1 MPNVEEDVIR
11 LLYEVRGQQAIADAQ
26 RDLANYGKLVDA
38 LRADLASGA
47 IQEDEFRSRAV
58 QLGRGAAQA
67 AADLKLMQAAAD
79 GVAGAA
85 DRAGAA
91 AERATSRT
99 RGLGQAAQGLGR
111 FFQDLT
117 QGGLGGVLNNLEQ
130 LGTSIGLLI
139 GKGAAFGAA
148 LGGAMTLVGTAAFV
162 AGRPV
167 LDFFKGLLLGAEKV
181 PETAAGLQG
190 LEERFKGISKE
201 LDGLSEKSSLTHAE
215 LARFIQLRSDQA
227 KVETQIAEAKERQAA
242 ADRLRA
248 IVPEEQA
255 KRAAQLT
262 EELPRVPG
270 GQQALTE
277 GVAQVLQAEADVEI
291 QRLQAEIESVKE
303 RALRAVGAERAKALM
318 DMAEVEGRLRPLQAK
333 AARGIQP
340 FREEA
345 QATVGAAVTEGQLAP
360 FRRVEAMMERFKDV
374 FTAAQRDLFYQARPE
389 QAKQEELGRRQAE
402 RQEAAA
408 KEQARI
414 GEMLEEEGKGV
425 ERDYRAEHPEV
436 FDTPAE
442 RRKKAEAEFKKAQD
456 DAERE
461 SKRLE
466 TEAKARA
473 AELAR
478 DVGKGLVAPEVGP
491 ALEAERKGRPATPA
505 DVAARLRPQVEGLVP
520 PEMVDRVAAKLA
532 ADVIDEARKRIAE
545 QMPNV
550 PPGPG
555 ARGRAVLEA
564 IEANARDEQ
573 ERQVRERAE
582 RERAA
587 QEALRRR
594 SLDVLARTPRA
605 DFYAGVPDEAQARTI
620 AERAAKT
627 TAETGTAIGPA
638 TAIAYKELTEE
649 LRKLNQTFSG
659 MPTGAVPGAEMP
671 GGFPAGP
678 MGLRSV
684 APAPPPSA
692 EGPAKPAAG
701 AASVGPTTP
710 AVAPTAGAPTVAAR
724 PKAPEGPFVPSVA
737 DLAPGVPPELL
748 AGTLPPELAGIAAEF
763 GQPYAP
769 GRMPKPQAPPA
780 PFNPFI
786 QGGMTRRQRRARKRA
801 GLVTPDL
808 WRLPTAAD
816 RPPPPRDDARA
827 RRARR
832 ARAASEGRPKR
843 LPEDV
848 FARDRPPEASGPD
861 VATTAKVVD
870 NQEGLA
876 RAVGAGND
884 NVAALARKVD
894 VVTRMVA
901 DLNRANHAT
910 SQTLLS
916 NGYSLI

>member
-1 MPNVEEDVIR
+1 
-11 LLYEVRGQQAIADAQ
+11 
-26 RDLANYGKLVDA
+26 
-38 LRADLASGA
+38 
-47 IQEDEFRSRAV
+47 
-58 QLGRGAAQA
+58 
-67 AADLKLMQAAAD
+67 
-79 GVAGAA
+79 
-85 DRAGAA
+85 
-91 AERATSRT
+91 
-99 RGLGQAAQGLGR
+99 
-111 FFQDLT
+111 
-117 QGGLGGVLNNLEQ
+117 
-130 LGTSIGLLI
+130 
-139 GKGAAFGAA
+139 
-148 LGGAMTLVGTAAFV
+148 
-162 AGRPV
+162 
-167 LDFFKGLLLGAEKV
+167 
-181 PETAAGLQG
+181 
-190 LEERFKGISKE
+190 
-201 LDGLSEKSSLTHAE
+201 
-215 LARFIQLRSDQA
+215 
-227 KVETQIAEAKERQAA
+227 
-242 ADRLRA
+242 
-248 IVPEEQA
+248 
-255 KRAAQLT
+255 
-262 EELPRVPG
+262 
-270 GQQALTE
+270 
-277 GVAQVLQAEADVEI
+277 
-291 QRLQAEIESVKE
+291 
-303 RALRAVGAERAKALM
+303 
-318 DMAEVEGRLRPLQAK
+318 
-333 AARGIQP
+333 
-340 FREEA
+340 
-345 QATVGAAVTEGQLAP
+345 
-360 FRRVEAMMERFKDV
+360 
-374 FTAAQRDLFYQARPE
+374 
-389 QAKQEELGRRQAE
+389 
-402 RQEAAA
+402 
-408 KEQARI
+408 
-414 GEMLEEEGKGV
+414 
-425 ERDYRAEHPEV
+425 
-436 FDTPAE
+436 
-442 RRKKAEAEFKKAQD
+442 
-456 DAERE
+456 
-461 SKRLE
+461 
-466 TEAKARA
+466 
-473 AELAR
+473 LAR

-769 GRMPKPQAPPA
+769 GRMPAPQAPPA
-780 PFNPFI
+780 PFNPYI
-786 QGGMTRRQRRARKRA
+786 DRMTRRQRRARKAA
-801 GLVTPDL
+801 GLLLPEDL
-808 WRLPTAAD
+808 D
-816 RPPPPRDDARA
+816 RVPKVAPRRGPRDDARA
-827 RRARR
+827 RRARKAR
-832 ARAASEGRPKR
+832 TAGGAPGLRPGFDAFYPVVTGEPLPGGSGGLRPDAAARAKVGSPATP
-843 LPEDV
+843 
-848 FARDRPPEASGPD
+848 GPLTPD
-861 VATTAKVVD
+861 ADTMAKMVD
-870 NQEGLA
+870 NFDRSQDTQATML
-876 RAVGAGND
+876 RAMSIMSRRVELQGHN
-884 NVAALARKVD
+884 AAN
-894 VVTRMVA
+894 
-901 DLNRANHAT
+901 LNRAAHAVST
-910 SQTLLS
+910 TLL
-916 NGYSLI
+916 NQGYDYF